1 MMSGANVR
9 TGGRQMNK
17 RLLLLTCAFG
27 AISSLAGHA
36 AAAPAAATAAA
47 DQGVTEVVVTAEKRE
62 QSLQQVPVAIS
73 AFTSKERDIKGIET
87 IQDITNFTPGLTYS
101 TQLDRTNMRGLGRL
115 TNQLSAD
122 SAVAVYS
129 DDFFTTS
136 TTEAG
141 RDTLFVD
148 RVEVL
153 RGPQGTLYGRNAI
166 GGVINIIS
174 KRPTAS
180 PYAEARATFG
190 NYGYQNYEAAVSG
203 PLADGLN
210 FRLAGYYTDQE
221 QGYFKNIYGGL
232 PSEGNAK
239 KEYYVEGQFSA
250 KLGDNAEWWVKAFTQ
265 GWTDRGGP
273 GALLATP
280 TVGPYDTQ
288 LTDPG
293 ATGFGALPPSGTG
306 SAFPVAFNPYFGY
319 NTSFVASPCAV
330 PAPGRVC
337 GTATPGTSPFGGP
350 VPGSVVGGVNGGI
363 NPASQNVHNFAHDQ
377 VLGIK
382 LTDTYAINSH
392 FIYHFPGVD
401 FKYLTGY
408 NTYHYHLTSDWDNSS
423 ISSYKLPLNPNG
435 ACAVGAF
442 GPTCTNATVF
452 PAEKFGYDEYNH
464 WFSHEFNLTSTTN
477 GPVQWTAGAYYFDE
491 SYTNP
496 ITVGL
501 QQQPEVY
508 TPWNAGLSAFG
519 SAPNPSGNFYN
530 TTYTMTTK
538 SAALYGQVDWKMTD
552 TVKLTGGLRYT
563 SDHKQGNE
571 YYRLISFDQTG
582 LLETYGT
589 FASSPFVVPSTAF
602 DITPVVTASTSTVYK
617 GTCSQPHQLTN
628 GFFTRCLKDGSDA
641 VTGTAGVEWTPDHE
655 TLAYARYSKG
665 YKAFGFNAGT
675 VAPQPESAP
684 EHVDDYE
691 IGLKK
696 SFGRTL
702 TLDMAAF
709 YYNYSNAQV
718 PVGVNNG
725 GITLTQFFNVERA
738 HSEGFEFEGNWSP
751 VSRLNFALTY
761 SFNATAIDSTCNASG
776 LIAPGVFPANCFPDA
791 NDPGALAPGAA
802 PKATEAASGQVLQ
815 SVKGN
820 PLPQAPRN
828 KVAFN
833 ANYTFEFDPGDLTL
847 SGSYIWKDKSYAG
860 IFQRSYDEAPSW
872 NQVDFRATW
881 AGKNDKYEII
891 GYLKNAFDSRGYEAA
906 ATGVPN
912 GTNTSFAN
920 QSYSLAAPRLYGIEF
935 HYKFF

>member
-1 MMSGANVR
+1 
-9 TGGRQMNK
+9 MNK
-17 RLLLLTCAFG
+17 RLLMLTCAFG

-47 DQGVTEVVVTAEKRE
+47 DQGVAEVVVTAEKRE
-62 QSLQQVPVAIS
+62 QSLQHVPVAIS

-174 KRPTAS
+174 KRPTAV

-190 NYGYQNYEAAVSG
+190 NYGYANYEGVVSG

-210 FRLAGYYTDQE
+210 FRLGGYYLDQE
-221 QGYFKNIYGGL
+221 KGYFSNVAGG
-232 PSEGNAK
+232 PTEGSAR

-273 GALLATP
+273 GALLGTP
-280 TVGPYDTQ
+280 TTGAYDTN
-288 LTDPG
+288 LVDPG
-293 ATGFGALPPSGTG
+293 PSLAFPGGTG
-306 SAFPVAFNPYFGY
+306 TQFAVTFNPNFGY
-319 NTSFVASPCAV
+319 NTTFAAAACGLPE
-330 PAPGRVC
+330 PGKVC
-337 GTATPGTSPFGGP
+337 GTGGP
-350 VPGSVVGGVNGGI
+350 VPGSVVGAVNGGI
-363 NPASQNVHNFAHDQ
+363 NPADQNIHHFAHDQ
-377 VLGIK
+377 VLGVK

-392 FIYHFPGVD
+392 FVYHFPGVD
-401 FKYLTGY
+401 FKYITGY
-408 NTYHYHLTSDWDNSS
+408 DTYHYALTSDWDNSS
-423 ISSYKLPLNPNG
+423 VSSYKLPLNPAG
-435 ACAVGAF
+435 ACALGAF

-464 WFSHEFNLTSTTN
+464 WFSHEFNLTSTDN

-491 SYTNP
+491 TYTNP

-501 QQQPEVY
+501 KQQPEVY
-508 TPWNAGLSAFG
+508 SPYNAGLSAFG

-530 TTYTMTTK
+530 TSYTMSTK
-538 SAALYGQVDWKMTD
+538 SAALYGQADWKMTD

-563 SDHKQGNE
+563 SDHKSGNE
-571 YYRLISFDQTG
+571 YYRLISFNQTA
-582 LLETYGT
+582 LLENFGT

-602 DITPVVTASTSTVYK
+602 DITPVVISHNSTDK
-617 GTCSQPHQLTN
+617 GVCSAATQLTN
-628 GFFTRCLKDGSDA
+628 GVWTRCLKDSSSA
-641 VTGTAGVEWTPDHE
+641 VTGTAGIEWSPDHS

-675 VAPQPESAP
+675 IAPQPESAP

-702 TLDMAAF
+702 TLDMALF

-725 GITLTQFFNVERA
+725 GITLTQFFNASRA
-738 HSEGFEFEGNWSP
+738 HSDGFEFEGNWSP
-751 VSRLNFALTY
+751 VSHLNLALTY
-761 SFNATAIDSTCNASG
+761 SYNDTAIDSTCNASG
-776 LIAPGVFPANCFPDA
+776 SIAPGVFPANCFPDA
-791 NDPGALAPGAA
+791 NDPNALAPGAQ
-802 PKATEAASGQVLQ
+802 PKAVEAASGQVLQ

-820 PLPQAPRN
+820 ALPQAPRN

-833 ANYTFEFDPGDLTL
+833 ANYTFEFDPGDLTV

-860 IFQRSYDEAPSW
+860 IFERSYDEAPSW
-872 NQVDFRATW
+872 SQVDFRATW

-891 GYLKNAFDSRGYEAA
+891 GFLKNAFDSRGYEAA
-906 ATGVPN
+906 ATGIPN
-912 GTNTSFAN
+912 GTNTTFAN
-920 QSYSLAAPRLYGIEF
+920 NSYSLAAPRLYGIEF

>member
-1 MMSGANVR
+1 
-9 TGGRQMNK
+9 MNK
-17 RLLLLTCAFG
+17 RLLLLTCAVG
-27 AISSLAGHA
+27 AFSSLAGVA
-36 AAAPAAATAAA
+36 SAAPAAAGAAA
-47 DQGVTEVVVTAEKRE
+47 DQGLTEVVVTAEKRE

-174 KRPTAS
+174 KRPTAT
-180 PYAEARATFG
+180 PYAEVRAAFG
-190 NYGYQNYEAAVSG
+190 NYGYQQYEGAVSG

-210 FRLAGYYTDQE
+210 FRLSGYYTDQS
-221 QGYFKNIYGGL
+221 QGYFKNTFGGL
-232 PSEGNAK
+232 PSEGNVK
-239 KEYYVEGQFSA
+239 KEYYVEAQMSA
-250 KLGDNAEWWVKAFTQ
+250 KMGDNAEWWVKAFTQ

-273 GALLATP
+273 GALLSTP
-280 TVGPYDTQ
+280 TTGPYDTNLASPQ
-288 LTDPG
+288 
-293 ATGFGALPPSGTG
+293 
-306 SAFPVAFNPYFGY
+306 FPVTFNPSFGY
-319 NTSFVASPCAV
+319 NTTFVAAACGLPE
-330 PAPGRVC
+330 PGKVC
-337 GTATPGTSPFGGP
+337 GTGGP
-350 VPGSVVGGVNGGI
+350 VPGSVVGAVNGGV
-363 NPASQNVHNFAHDQ
+363 NPADQNMHNFAHDQ
-377 VLGIK
+377 KLGIR

-401 FKYLTGY
+401 FKYITGY
-408 NTYHYHLTSDWDNSS
+408 NTYHYHLNSDWDNSS
-423 ISSYKLPLNPNG
+423 VSSYQLPLNPAG
-435 ACAVGAF
+435 ACALGAF
-442 GPTCTNATVF
+442 GPTCTNATVH
-452 PAEKFGYDEYNH
+452 PAEKFGYDEFNH
-464 WFSHEFNLTSTTN
+464 WYSHEFNLTSTTN
-477 GPVQWTAGAYYFDE
+477 GPVSWTAGAFFFDE
-491 SYTNP
+491 RYTNP

-508 TPWNAGLSAFG
+508 SPYSAGLSAFG

-530 TTYTMTTK
+530 SSYTMETR
-538 SAALYGQVDWKMTD
+538 SAAMYGQADWKMTD

-563 SDHKQGNE
+563 TDHKAGNE
-571 YYRLISFDQTG
+571 YYRLISFNQTG

-589 FASSPFVVPSTAF
+589 FASSIFVVPSTAF
-602 DITPVVTASTSTVYK
+602 DITPVVISHSATDK
-617 GTCSQPHQLTN
+617 GTCGAPTQLTN
-628 GFFTRCLKDGSDA
+628 GIWTRCLNDSSSA
-641 VTGTAGVEWTPDHE
+641 TTGTAGIEWTPDHS

-665 YKAFGFNAGT
+665 YKTFGLNAGT
-675 VAPQPESAP
+675 IAPTPESAP

-696 SFGRTL
+696 TFGRTL
-702 TLDMAAF
+702 TLDMAMF

-725 GITLTQFFNVERA
+725 GITLTQFFNASRA
-738 HSEGFEFEGNWSP
+738 HSDGFEFEGEWSP
-751 VSRLNFALTY
+751 ISRLNFALTY
-761 SFNATAIDSTCNASG
+761 SYNDTGIDSACNASG
-776 LIAPGVFPANCFPDA
+776 VVGSPTPANCFPDA
-791 NDPGALAPGAA
+791 NDPNGVAPGAQVRA
-802 PKATEAASGQVLQ
+802 HTAAGQALQ

-860 IFQRSYDEAPSW
+860 IFNRTYDSAPAW

-891 GYLKNAFDSRGYEAA
+891 GYLKNAFNSKGYEAA
-906 ATGVPN
+906 ATGIPV
-912 GTNTSFAN
+912 GQAQIAN
-920 QSYSLAAPRLYGIEF
+920 HAYSLAAPQLYGIEF

>member
-1 MMSGANVR
+1 
-9 TGGRQMNK
+9 MNK
-17 RLLLLTCAFG
+17 RLLLLTCALG
-27 AISSLAGHA
+27 AFSSLAAVAH
-36 AAAPAAATAAA
+36 AAPAATDATA
-47 DQGVTEVVVTAEKRE
+47 DQGPTEIVVTAEKRE
-62 QSLQQVPVAIS
+62 QSLQRVPVAIS

-174 KRPTAS
+174 KRPTSS

-190 NYGYQNYEAAVSG
+190 NYGYANYEGAVSG

-210 FRLAGYYTDQE
+210 FRLSGYYLDQE
-221 QGYFKNIYGGL
+221 KGYFNNIAGG
-232 PSEGNAK
+232 PTEGSAR

-265 GWTDRGGP
+265 GWNDRGGP
-273 GALLATP
+273 GALLGTP
-280 TVGPYDTQ
+280 TTGPYDTS
-288 LTDPG
+288 LSSPAFTVNFNPNFGYAAPSGAVCAVPG
-293 ATGFGALPPSGTG
+293 AT
-306 SAFPVAFNPYFGY
+306 
-319 NTSFVASPCAV
+319 CA
-330 PAPGRVC
+330 
-337 GTATPGTSPFGGP
+337 TGP
-350 VPGSVVGGVNGGI
+350 VTGSVVGAVGTT
-363 NPASQNVHNFAHDQ
+363 NPANSNVFDFAHNTALN
-377 VLGIK
+377 VR

-401 FKYLTGY
+401 FKYITGY
-408 NTYHYHLTSDWDNSS
+408 DTYHYHLTSDWDNSS
-423 ISSYKLPLNPNG
+423 VTSYKVPLNPAG
-435 ACAVGAF
+435 PCATVLSGF
-442 GPTCTNATVF
+442 GCTNLTVN
-452 PAEKFGYDEYNH
+452 PSQVFGYDEFNH

-477 GPVQWTAGAYYFDE
+477 GPVSWTAGAFYFDE
-491 SYTNP
+491 NYRNP
-496 ITVGL
+496 IVIGTS
-501 QQQPEVY
+501 QPQI
-508 TPWNAGLSAFG
+508 F
-519 SAPNPSGNFYN
+519 APANGPANPTGDFYN
-530 TTYTMTTK
+530 TSYTMETR
-538 SAALYGQVDWKMTD
+538 SAAIYGQADWKMTD

-563 SDHKQGNE
+563 SDHKQGTE
-571 YYRLISFDQTG
+571 YYRLVTLFDNKAVELVAPFG
-582 LLETYGT
+582 PYGT
-589 FASSPFVVPSTAF
+589 ATAENMGSF
-602 DITPVVTASTSTVYK
+602 LPALDITSAVISANGLKDK
-617 GTCSQPHQLTN
+617 GTCSLPTLQAN
-628 GFFTRCLKDGSDA
+628 GVYSRCLNDSSNA
-641 VTGTAGVEWTPDHE
+641 TTGTAGVEWTPDHS

-675 VAPQPESAP
+675 IAPQPESAP

-702 TLDMAAF
+702 TLDMALF
-709 YYNYSNAQV
+709 YYTYSNAQV

-725 GITLTQFFNVERA
+725 GITLTQFFNASKA
-738 HSEGFEFEGNWSP
+738 HSDGFEFEGNWSP
-751 VSRLNFALTY
+751 ISHLNLALTY
-761 SFNATAIDSTCNASG
+761 SYNDTAIDSACTASG
-776 LIAPGVFPANCFPDA
+776 LIAPGVYPANCFPDA
-791 NDPGALAPGAA
+791 NDPGALAKGAQG
-802 PKATEAASGQVLQ
+802 KATEAASGQVLQ
-815 SVKGN
+815 SVKGD

-833 ANYTFEFDPGDLTL
+833 ANYTFEFDPGDLTV

-860 IFQRSYDEAPSW
+860 IFERSYDMAPSW
-872 NQVDFRATW
+872 DQVDFRATW
-881 AGKNDKYEII
+881 AGKNDRYEII
-891 GYLKNAFDSRGYEAA
+891 GFLKNAFDSRGYEAA
-906 ATGVPN
+906 ATGIPV
-912 GTNTSFAN
+912 GQAQLAN
-920 QSYSLAAPRLYGIEF
+920 NSYSLTAPRLYGIEF

>member
-1 MMSGANVR
+1 
-9 TGGRQMNK
+9 MNK
-17 RLLLLTCAFG
+17 RLLLLTCAVG
-27 AISSLAGHA
+27 AFSGFAHVAS
-36 AAAPAAATAAA
+36 AAPATAAA
-47 DQGVTEVVVTAEKRE
+47 ADNQGLTEVVVTAEKRE
-62 QSLQQVPVAIS
+62 QSLQQVPVAIT

-87 IQDITNFTPGLTYS
+87 IQDLTNFTPGLTYS

-115 TNQLSAD
+115 TNNLASD

-210 FRLAGYYTDQE
+210 FRLGGYYTDQT

-239 KEYYVEGQFSA
+239 KEYYVEAQISA
-250 KLGDNAEWWVKAFTQ
+250 RLGDNAEWWIKGFTQ
-265 GWTDRGGP
+265 GWNDRGGP
-273 GALLATP
+273 GALLGTP
-280 TVGPYDTQ
+280 TTGPYDTQ
-288 LTDPG
+288 LTDPSNVPG
-293 ATGFGALPPSGTG
+293 SFGYIPLATGGTG
-306 SAFPVAFNPYFGY
+306 AQFPVAFNPSFGY
-319 NTSFVASPCAV
+319 ATPAVASTCFSPQI
-330 PAPGRVC
+330 GKFC
-337 GTATPGTSPFGGP
+337 GTATAGTSPFGGP
-350 VPGSVVGGVNGGI
+350 VPGSVVGGVNGGV
-363 NPASQNVHNFAHDQ
+363 NPADQNIHNFAHDQ
-377 VLGIK
+377 ALGVR

-401 FKYLTGY
+401 FKYITGY
-408 NTYHYHLTSDWDNSS
+408 NTYHYALVSDWDNSS
-423 ISSYKLPLNPNG
+423 VSSYKLPLDPNG
-435 ACAVGAF
+435 ACGAGAF
-442 GPTCTNATVF
+442 GPTCTNATVY
-452 PAEKFGYDEYNH
+452 PAEQFGYDEFNH
-464 WFSHEFNLTSTTN
+464 WFSHEFNLTSTSN
-477 GPVQWTAGAYYFDE
+477 GPVSWTAGAFYFDE
-491 SYTNP
+491 NYRNP

-501 QQQPEVY
+501 KQQPEIY
-508 TPWNAGLSAFG
+508 TPWSAGLSAYG

-530 TTYTMTTK
+530 TSYTMETR
-538 SAALYGQVDWKMTD
+538 SAAAYGQVDWKMTD
-552 TVKLTGGLRYT
+552 ALKLTGGLRYT
-563 SDHKQGNE
+563 SDHKAGTE
-571 YYRLISFDQTG
+571 IYRLISFDQTG
-582 LLETYGT
+582 LLEEYGT
-589 FASSPFVVPSTAF
+589 FASSPFVVPSTAY
-602 DITPVVTASTSTVYK
+602 DITPVVISSPTTVYK
-617 GTCSQPHQLTN
+617 GTCSQPTQLTN
-628 GFFTRCLKDGSDA
+628 GFYTRCLNDSSSA
-641 VTGTAGVEWTPDHE
+641 TTGTAGLEWTPDHE

-675 VAPQPESAP
+675 IAPQPESAP

-709 YYNYSNAQV
+709 YYNYQDAQV

-725 GITLTQFFNVERA
+725 GITLTQFFNVSKS
-738 HSEGFEFEGNWSP
+738 HSDGFEFEGEWTP
-751 VSRLNFALTY
+751 VSHLNFALTY
-761 SFNATAIDSTCNASG
+761 SFNDTAIDSACTTTGAVG
-776 LIAPGVFPANCFPDA
+776 AGVFPANCFPDA
-791 NDPGALAPGAA
+791 NDPSGLAPGAK
-802 PKATEAASGQVLQ
+802 PKAFEALSGQILQ

-833 ANYTFEFDPGDLTL
+833 TNYTFQFDPGDLTV
-847 SGSYIWKDKSYAG
+847 SGSWIWKDKQYAG
-860 IFQRSYDEAPSW
+860 IFERSYDEAPSFS
-872 NQVDFRATW
+872 QTDFRVTW
-881 AGKNDKYEII
+881 AGHNDRYEII
-891 GYLKNAFDSRGYEAA
+891 GYLKNAFNQRGYEAA
-906 ATGVPN
+906 ATGIPN
-912 GTNTSFAN
+912 GNITTFAN
-920 QSYSLAAPRLYGIEF
+920 SSYSLTPPQLYGVEF

>member
-17 RLLLLTCAFG
+17 RLLLLSCAFG

-47 DQGVTEVVVTAEKRE
+47 DQGITEVVVTAEKRE
-62 QSLQQVPVAIS
+62 QSLQRVPVAIT

-190 NYGYQNYEAAVSG
+190 NYGYANYEAAVSG
-203 PLADGLN
+203 PLADGLG
-210 FRLAGYYTDQE
+210 FRLSGYYTDQE
-221 QGYFKNIYGGL
+221 QGYFKNIYSGL
-232 PSEGNAK
+232 PTEGNAK

-280 TVGPYDTQ
+280 TVGAYDTN
-288 LTDPG
+288 LLDP
-293 ATGFGALPPSGTG
+293 AGTG
-306 SAFPVAFNPYFGY
+306 SQFPVTYNPSFGY
-319 NTSFVASPCAV
+319 APSTVAPCGSPQ
-330 PAPGRVC
+330 PGKVC
-337 GTATPGTSPFGGP
+337 GTGP
-350 VPGSVVGGVNGGI
+350 VAGSIVGAVNGGI
-363 NPASQNVHNFAHDQ
+363 NPADQNIHNFAHDQ

-401 FKYLTGY
+401 FKYITGY

-423 ISSYKLPLNPNG
+423 VSQYKVALNPAG
-435 ACAVGAF
+435 ACGSGAF
-442 GPTCTNATVF
+442 GPGCTNLTVF
-452 PAEKFGYDEYNH
+452 PAEQFNYDEYNH
-464 WFSHEFNLTSTTN
+464 WFSHEFNLASTDN
-477 GPVQWTAGAYYFDE
+477 GPVQWTAGAYYFSE
-491 SYTNP
+491 TYTNP

-501 QQQPEVY
+501 KQQPQVY
-508 TPWNAGLSAFG
+508 APGTIPGLGFLYPFG
-519 SAPNPSGNFYN
+519 SPANPSGNFYN

-538 SAALYGQVDWKMTD
+538 SAAVYGQVDWKITD

-563 SDHKQGNE
+563 TDHKQGNE
-571 YYRLISFDQTG
+571 YYRLVTFNQDATNLGSF
-582 LLETYGT
+582 
-589 FASSPFVVPSTAF
+589 SPALDV
-602 DITPVVTASTSTVYK
+602 TPVVTSSTSTVYP
-617 GTCSQPHQLTN
+617 GTCSQPHQIAN
-628 GFFTRCLKDGSDA
+628 GFFTRCLKDASQA

-725 GITLTQFFNVERA
+725 GITLTQFFNVSQA

-751 VSRLNFALTY
+751 VSHLNFALTY
-761 SFNATAIDSTCNASG
+761 SFNATAIDSVCKASG
-776 LIAPGVFPANCFPDA
+776 LIAPGVFPANCFPDS
-791 NDPGALAPGAA
+791 NDPSALAPGAQ
-802 PKATEAASGQVLQ
+802 PKATEAASGQKLQ

-860 IFQRSYDEAPSW
+860 IFQRSYDEAPAW

-906 ATGVPN
+906 YTGIPVGN
-912 GTNTSFAN
+912 NTTFAN
-920 QSYSLAAPRLYGIEF
+920 HAYSLAAPRLYGIEF